1 MSWQFWLALLPCNPN
16 NTCVNIICP
25 FYCLAIASTELFE
38 SVENEP
44 IHCNAL
50 MRETNFTLGPTS
62 KFCLFVP
69 KTEDKN
75 TIIYDVLK
83 GSLFS
88 FEAISTEHPPP
99 THPPPPGPWAWWA
112 NSKVEKNKNVLCLGT
127 LGWLVNELRMIV
139 LLTPFQLLVAV
150 YTKNLSIRINTCYHF
165 YKENHEKLRIFL
177 LGDSKL
183 CRIFSS
189 HCLFCQR
196 SSFFGRHQPNFWF
209 NNMTAASIS
218 SGG

>member
-1 MSWQFWLALLPCNPN
+1 
-16 NTCVNIICP
+16 
-25 FYCLAIASTELFE
+25 
-38 SVENEP
+38 
-44 IHCNAL
+44 

-112 NSKVEKNKNVLCLGT
+112 NSKVEKKQECFVSGNAGVVGQWIKNDCSAHTV
-127 LGWLVNELRMIV
+127 
-139 LLTPFQLLVAV
+139 
-150 YTKNLSIRINTCYHF
+150 S
-165 YKENHEKLRIFL
+165 
-177 LGDSKL
+177 
-183 CRIFSS
+183 
-189 HCLFCQR
+189 
-196 SSFFGRHQPNFWF
+196 
-209 NNMTAASIS
+209 ASC
-218 SGG
+218 GGLH